1 VAAGR
6 AAGGELGRRS
16 AGGGGAGLG
25 AGCARGGACA
35 GCGAGRAGAGAGL
48 GTVTWVLGWLGFGLA
63 WLILAAGR
71 SGTASSLTPAPPP
84 ASAAAVAPLRL
95 PSARSPAPPPYGR
108 ARRGSRPGTRA
119 ASESGRPGRRR
130 PPAPAAAA
138 AQRPA
143 SAPRGTRAAARHAR
157 QLRRCGRRARR
168 SSAEASPS
176 ASAESCG
183 ASRSHSAPDSIP
195 ARPLKNAFRPSVRAI
210 DLGVAPRGQPTMR
223 AASEPYHYGVVV
235 RQIGRQSGS
244 VAVSAMRRRPSA
256 VWTPG
261 IGLSA

>member
-1 VAAGR
+1 VRGLRGR
-6 AAGGELGRRS
+6 TGRRWRG
-16 AGGGGAGLG
+16 ARHRDLGVGLAGLRLGVVDLGGRPVGHGQLLDSG
-25 AGCARGGACA
+25 AAARQRRSRGA
-35 GCGAGRAGAGAGL
+35 
-48 GTVTWVLGWLGFGLA
+48 T
-63 WLILAAGR
+63 AA
-71 SGTASSLTPAPPP
+71 TFCPVASS
-84 ASAAAVAPLRL
+84 AAVW
-95 PSARSPAPPPYGR
+95 ARSPREPTRDSSSERIGPA
-108 ARRGSRPGTRA
+108 GSPSA
-119 ASESGRPGRRR
+119 ASASGGSS
-130 PPAPAAAA
+130 AATRFGAA
-138 AQRPA
+138 RN
-143 SAPRGTRAAARHAR
+143 SRSRARHAR